1 MSEFQKFLDQAL
13 KNVDINPME
22 EEPIIDER
30 NVFEEIRNQI
40 IKTRTDLGITQK
52 ELAIKAGLTQAN
64 VSKIEKGI
72 SRPTI
77 DTLIKLARALGRQL
91 TVRLDEYEGVISYD

>member
-13 KNVDINPME
+13 LNVDINPME
-22 EEPIIDER
+22 DEPIIDER
-30 NVFEEIRNQI
+30 DVFEEIRNQI

-52 ELAIKAGLTQAN
+52 ELARKAGLTQAN

-77 DTLIKLARALGRQL
+77 ETLIKLARALGRQL

>member
-13 KNVDINPME
+13 RNVDINPME
-22 EEPIIDER
+22 DEPIIDER
-30 NVFEEIRNQI
+30 DVFEEIRNQI

-77 DTLIKLARALGRQL
+77 ETLIKLARALGRQL